1 MRILICNWKDLAHPR
16 SGGAEVW
23 THGVARAWASEGHDV
38 TIACAAAP
46 GHPDE
51 EVVDGVE
58 IARGGDYR
66 FGVHRHARR
75 LYERRGGRFDLVV
88 DEVNTRPFGAPRWA
102 RHSDVVAVIHQVA
115 REIWFHETPLPVAL
129 AGRYAFEPRW
139 LRPYR
144 DVRTYVGSVS
154 GADSLRMYG
163 LRNIVV
169 LPQGSA
175 LGDARHYPKEPHP
188 TFAFV
193 GRLSSAKRPSHVIDA
208 FRTYSRSRPDARLW
222 VMGTGPEEHRLRR
235 MAGAGIEVLGHVSRA
250 ERDERMG
257 RAHYLLATSVRE
269 GWGLVV
275 SEAAAV
281 GTATI
286 AYGVPGL
293 VDSVPAAGGMLVE
306 PRPDAL
312 AAAMEAA
319 TADLAAVGRPAS
331 HGTVPWEVVAA
342 RLLGDVR
349 EELAVA

>member
-1 MRILICNWKDLAHPR
+1 MRILICNWKDGAHPR
-16 SGGAEVW
+16 AGGAEVW
-23 THGVARAWASEGHDV
+23 THGVARAWAAEGHEV

-46 GHPDE
+46 GHPAE

-102 RHSDVVAVIHQVA
+102 CRSEVVAVIHQVA
-115 REIWFHETPLPVAL
+115 REVWFHETPLPVAL

-144 DVRTYVGSVS
+144 DVRTYVGAAS
-154 GADSLRMYG
+154 AAESLRTYG

-175 LGDARHYPKEPHP
+175 LRAARHYPKEPHP

-193 GRLSSAKRPSHVIDA
+193 GRLSSAKRPDHVIRA
-208 FRTYSRSRPDARLW
+208 FRMYARSHPEARLW
-222 VMGTGPEEHRLRR
+222 LMGTGPEEGRLRR
-235 MAGAGIEVLGHVSRA
+235 TAGAGVDVLGHVSRA

-257 RAHYLLATSVRE
+257 RAHYMLMTSVRE

-286 AYGVPGL
+286 AYAVPGL
-293 VDSVPAAGGMLVE
+293 VDSVAAADGMLVD
-306 PRPDAL
+306 PRPEAL
-312 AAAMEAA
+312 ATAMVRA
-319 TADLAAVGRPAS
+319 TADLAAVRRPAS